1 MPRAATMTAMS
12 HLLAL
17 LRQPAII
24 LLAVIGGLGSA
35 AWSPV
40 QAGGAGDGARTA
52 ERAMRHGRP
61 IPAAL
66 PDTQPFEH
74 TRHTS
79 VACTTCHTRGGRR
92 GLRESSVAFDCQG
105 CHHGDTPVARECA
118 RCHTG
123 AEIGPLRPVAATMVL
138 SVWEAPQTRT
148 LGFEHARHVSLECT
162 ACHAQTEARTVEK
175 TCASCH
181 ADHHTAARDCTSCH
195 ASAREKHTR
204 ELHRTGCATSGC
216 HVREQTA
223 AVTPVRTTCL
233 ACHAEQKDH
242 KAGRECAPCH
252 LSSWPVPTAR
262 GQP

>member
-12 HLLAL
+12 HFLAL
-17 LRQPAII
+17 LRQPAIV
-24 LLAVIGGLGSA
+24 LLAGIGGLGVA

-40 QAGGAGDGARTA
+40 HARGAGDGARTA
-52 ERAMRHGRP
+52 ERAMRHDRS
-61 IPAAL
+61 IPAAS

-74 TRHTS
+74 ARHTS
-79 VACTTCHTRGGRR
+79 IACTTCHTRGGRR
-92 GLRESSVAFDCQG
+92 GLRESSVAFNCQG
-105 CHHGDTPVARECA
+105 CHHGDTPVARECV
-118 RCHTG
+118 RCHTARRSDPRGRLPPRWSPASGG
-123 AEIGPLRPVAATMVL
+123 AADAHAGIRTRSSCQSGAPRATRRP
-138 SVWEAPQTRT
+138 RR
-148 LGFEHARHVSLECT
+148 ARW
-162 ACHAQTEARTVEK
+162 RRP
-175 TCASCH
+175 ASCH

-223 AVTPVRTTCL
+223 AVTPVRATCL
-233 ACHAEQKDH
+233 VCHAEQKDH
-242 KAGRECAPCH
+242 KADRECAPCH